1 MCDAPIGG
9 ALRHPLLLLG
19 SLPDVGI
26 VVVGDILHC
35 EDLAVFLGL
44 LVFRP
49 ERGVGLK
56 IGNSISFFHKDFP
69 HSKAGLSQES

>member
-1 MCDAPIGG
+1 V
-9 ALRHPLLLLG
+9 G

-56 IGNSISFFHKDFP
+56 IGNSISFSVFHRDFP
-69 HSKAGLSQES
+69 HSKAGNLP